1 MNLIDHSN
9 DQMSQ
14 QLILFKKLQPTMMT
28 TNLLVAVVMMK
39 TVVLIVQTPQAPN
52 SADGD
57 QVSLDHNQAG
67 LL

>member
-1 MNLIDHSN
+1 
-9 DQMSQ
+9 MSQ